1 MDIKAAFVL
10 LICVPL
16 IPMSIVLVQKFAKRL
31 LNRYWGQY
39 TKLGDNFLENLQ
51 GLTTLKIYEADG
63 HYHEKMNV
71 ESENFRK
78 ITMRVLTM
86 QLNSITVMD
95 LVAYGGSALGI
106 VFALNGYHSG
116 AITMFQTLFIILISA
131 EFFIPMRQL
140 GSYFHIAMNGM
151 AASDKLFAILE
162 KEIEEKQNV
171 EIEDCFI
178 SASNLHFGYMDQ
190 EVLHGLNFKA
200 HNGMIGF
207 VGESGSGKS
216 TIASLLMGQYSNYRG
231 ELKLSNYEIKD
242 INIYPYMTLVSL
254 ESYLFSGT
262 LKDNLSVAKDA
273 SEKEMNSVLEKVGIL
288 DFVHEQGG
296 LNMHILEGGKNLS
309 GGQRQRLV
317 LARALLKDSPIYIM
331 DEATSNIDVESE
343 NKIME
348 VLYELSKEKL
358 VFPLTG
364 FMICAILMGV
374 AGFLCAIFI
383 PVLSSM
389 ALVNDPL
396 FSFHTIVIL
405 LFVCALLRGILR
417 YAEQACNHYI
427 AFKLLARI
435 RDQVF
440 GALRKLCPAKLE
452 VKDKGSLISL
462 ITSDI
467 ELLEVFYAHTISPI
481 CIAFV
486 TSLICVGIQVQFGWI
501 YGLYSLFV
509 YVVVGVVLPIYISKQ
524 SRQIGV
530 EYRKEAANLN
540 SYVLE
545 SMRGLKESMQY
556 MDTDRRL
563 SGLNK
568 QTSSLANCE
577 KELKYFQA
585 KTISLTNFCVVL
597 LSLGLCLIHIYMNS
611 SIDSMIVSGVLQIS
625 SFGPVIALA
634 NLGSTL
640 SQTIGAG
647 QRVIS
652 LLDESPMVEE
662 VENKE
667 ETDFKMVDVSSVD
680 FAYEEEQILKDMNLN
695 IRENEV
701 IGIQGKSGSGKS
713 TLLKLLMRFW
723 NVSKGSILVDGL
735 NIRSLNTSNLRK
747 NEGYVTQETILFH
760 DTIENNLRVAKQ
772 NATMEEIEV
781 ACKKA
786 NIHEYIQSLP
796 NGYKTMVEELGS
808 SLSGGE
814 RQRIGLARM
823 FLHDAKL
830 VLLDEPTSNLDSL
843 NEGAILKSIYEERKD
858 KTIVFVS
865 HRESTLSHCDRVIH
879 MESERV
885 S

>member
-1 MDIKAAFVL
+1 M
-10 LICVPL
+10 
-16 IPMSIVLVQKFAKRL
+16 
-31 LNRYWGQY
+31 
-39 TKLGDNFLENLQ
+39 
-51 GLTTLKIYEADG
+51 
-63 HYHEKMNV
+63 
-71 ESENFRK
+71 
-78 ITMRVLTM
+78 
-86 QLNSITVMD
+86 
-95 LVAYGGSALGI
+95 VA
-106 VFALNGYHSG
+106 N
-116 AITMFQTLFIILISA
+116 M
-131 EFFIPMRQL
+131 
-140 GSYFHIAMNGM
+140 
-151 AASDKLFAILE
+151 
-162 KEIEEKQNV
+162 
-171 EIEDCFI
+171 
-178 SASNLHFGYMDQ
+178 
-190 EVLHGLNFKA
+190 
-200 HNGMIGF
+200 
-207 VGESGSGKS
+207 S
-216 TIASLLMGQYSNYRG
+216 TIQ
-231 ELKLSNYEIKD
+231 I
-242 INIYPYMTLVSL
+242 
-254 ESYLFSGT
+254 FS
-262 LKDNLSVAKDA
+262 
-273 SEKEMNSVLEKVGIL
+273 
-288 DFVHEQGG
+288 
-296 LNMHILEGGKNLS
+296 
-309 GGQRQRLV
+309 RL
-317 LARALLKDSPIYIM
+317 I
-331 DEATSNIDVESE
+331 
-343 NKIME
+343 
-348 VLYELSKEKL
+348 KL

-509 YVVVGVVLPIYISKQ
+509 YVVVRVVLPIYISKQ

-556 MDTDRRL
+556 MDTDCRL

-723 NVSKGSILVDGL
+723 DVSKGSILVDGL

-814 RQRIGLARM
+814 RQRMGLARM